1 MGIINSIKQGISNAA
16 SWVKIT
22 LAIKTKYLP
31 YFSKKEKFQEL
42 KIIDSPIDEEI
53 TQIYVELKRKN
64 PTKYA
69 NEIML
74 YEKYLKDAKYH
85 NQTVIA
91 ILNEIKRFHY
101 DEFLNNPS
109 LYSTFQIDN
118 LFKIAQMIPRYQYKE
133 KAAEDFYKHITD
145 IKKDYLLIL
154 EQYKLKKQLDQAIE
168 SLNGNT
174 YVSKMLIEKIKQPIL
189 QLINSNTTL
198 YYDFSLVKQ
207 IPQFVQRNNQEY
219 MDCHLGEVEPLDD
232 RVLDNDQKEAILK
245 DEKSLLVIAG
255 AGSGKTLTLIGKV
268 KYLLE
273 VKNVDPKDIL
283 ILSYSKPTVEDLK
296 KKFKNISSEVCI
308 KTFHSLGYEILAH
321 LENKKLMVEDQLNS
335 IVESYFRDELKKD
348 KKALSNIVN
357 YFAFYSSPYH
367 TKVYQNKGEMYEEIK
382 SARYETMKSLV
393 FLSEHPEK
401 RETLKKEIVKSNQEM
416 AIANFYFIHGI
427 DYCYEDPYQND
438 YSSES
443 RRQYMPDFHLTQ
455 YDIYH
460 EHYGLDKNGKAS
472 QYQDSEAEEYLEA
485 IEWKR
490 RKHEE
495 NQTICIETYSY
506 EFDNDI
512 VFKKLEKELRKHGV
526 EIKEVDEKRIYEAL
540 NSIYGE
546 INFRSF
552 IKLVI
557 SFLNLYKSKYQ
568 NDKGFDS
575 LMEQI
580 FNNRYKNRYTK
591 KRTILFLNIVKKIY
605 HFYMSKLEEKGKID
619 FDTMILESTKQLPN
633 VDGYEY
639 KYILVDEFQDMTTSR
654 MKFLRAL
661 IEKGKAH
668 LFAVGDDWQSIYRF
682 NGSDIS
688 IFTDFQQHFEYAEL
702 SYIRQTHRNS
712 QELQDIAGAFIKKN
726 KGQSQKTIMS
736 KQSVKNPIKIMFY
749 DNNKEEKLLEILQC
763 IHSKDENARI
773 LILGRNNNDIL
784 CFKKIIKIDSGF
796 KEEENHCYSYHYPS
810 LKIKFSTVHGAKGLE
825 EDYVALINADDGLL
839 GFPNRIEDD
848 EILKLILPMSDQYEY
863 SEERRLWYV
872 ALTRAKKYVYI
883 LANRKHPSPFVIEI
897 KPSCEILDENYRTE
911 ISDVIHCP
919 WCKKGELVFRS
930 KGKFFGCSNYP
941 YCRYRVDY
949 KTIKEGKICPKC
961 GDYLVRRQS
970 RYNGF
975 FYGCN
980 NYPRCNYTKD
990 IRKRKKY

>member
-42 KIIDSPIDEEI
+42 KIINGPIDEEI

-74 YEKYLKDAKYH
+74 YEKHLKDVSYH
-85 NQTVIA
+85 NQAVMP
-91 ILNEIKRFHY
+91 ILSEIKRFHY

-133 KAAEDFYKHITD
+133 KEAEDFYKHIAD
-145 IKKDYLLIL
+145 IKKNYLLIL

-174 YVSKMLIEKIKQPIL
+174 YVSKMLMEKIKQPIL
-189 QLINSNTTL
+189 QLINSHTTL

-207 IPQFVQRNNQEY
+207 IPQFVQRNNQKY
-219 MDCHLGEVEPLDD
+219 MDCHLGEIEPIDG

-296 KKFKNISSEVCI
+296 KKFKNISSEVYI

-357 YFAFYSSPYH
+357 YFAFYSSPGH

-506 EFDNDI
+506 EFDDDI

-526 EIKEVDEKRIYEAL
+526 EIKEVDEERIYEAL
-540 NSIYGE
+540 NSIYGG

-575 LMEQI
+575 LMEQS
-580 FNNRYKNRYTK
+580 FNNRYTM

-619 FDTMILESTKQLPN
+619 FDTMILESTKQLFN

-661 IEKGKAH
+661 IEKGNAH

-688 IFTDFQQHFEYAEL
+688 IFTDFQHYFEYAEL

-712 QELQDIAGAFIKKN
+712 QELQDIAGDFIKKN
-726 KGQSQKTIMS
+726 KGQSQRTIIS
-736 KQSVKNPIKIMFY
+736 KKEMRNPIKIIFY
-749 DNNKEEKLLEILQC
+749 DHDKEIRLQQILRLIYEQDNNA
-763 IHSKDENARI
+763 SV
-773 LILGRNNNDIL
+773 LILGRNNSDIIY
-784 CFKKIIKIDSGF
+784 FKSIIQKRDTF
-796 KEEENHCYSYHYPS
+796 NENNQWISYKYPS
-810 LKIKFSTVHGAKGLE
+810 LNIKFSTVHGAKGLE
-825 EDYVALINADDGLL
+825 DDYVILINADDGLL
-839 GFPNRIEDD
+839 GFPNKIEDD
-848 EILKLILPMSDQYEY
+848 DVLQLLLPVSDHYDY

-872 ALTRAKKYVYI
+872 ALTRTRKYVYI
-883 LANRKHPSPFVIEI
+883 LSSRLNPSVFVNEI
-897 KPSCEILDENYRTE
+897 KEFCEILNVEESDNTPDI
-911 ISDVIHCP
+911 ISCP
-919 WCKKGELVFRS
+919 WCKTGKLVFKS
-930 KGKFFGCSNYP
+930 KGDFYGCSNYP
-941 YCRYRVDY
+941 YCHYQINSI
-949 KTIKEGKICPKC
+949 TIQERKRCKKC
-961 GDYLVRRQS
+961 GDFLVIRKNK
-970 RYNGF
+970 NGKK
-975 FYGCN
+975 FYGCHN
-980 NYPRCNYTKD
+980 FPLCKYTEEFIK
-990 IRKRKKY
+990 

>member
-145 IKKDYLLIL
+145 IKKNYLLIL
-154 EQYKLKKQLDQAIE
+154 EQYKLKKQLDQTID

-174 YVSKMLIEKIKQPIL
+174 YVSKMLIEKIKRPIL
-189 QLINSNTTL
+189 QLINSHTTL
-198 YYDFSLVKQ
+198 YYDYSLVNQ
-207 IPQFVQRNNQEY
+207 ISQFVQRNNQKY
-219 MDCHLGEVEPLDD
+219 MDCHLGEIEPIDG

-308 KTFHSLGYEILAH
+308 KTFHSLGYEILVH

-348 KKALSNIVN
+348 KEALRNIVD

-382 SARYETMKSLV
+382 SARYETLKTLIS
-393 FLSEHPEK
+393 LSEHPER

-490 RKHEE
+490 KKHEE
-495 NQTICIETYSY
+495 NQTICIETYFY
-506 EFDNDI
+506 EFDNDT
-512 VFKKLEKELRKHGV
+512 VFKKLEKELRKYGV

-540 NSIYGE
+540 NSIYGG

-575 LMEQI
+575 LMEQS
-580 FNNRYKNRYTK
+580 FNNRYTM

-633 VDGYEY
+633 VEGYEY

-661 IEKGKAH
+661 IEKGNAH

-688 IFTDFQQHFEYAEL
+688 IFTDFQHYFEYAEL

-712 QELQDIAGAFIKKN
+712 QELQDIAGDFIKKN
-726 KGQSQKTIMS
+726 KGQSQRTIIS
-736 KQSVKNPIKIMFY
+736 KKEMRNPIKIIFY
-749 DNNKEEKLLEILQC
+749 DHDKEIRLQQILRLIYEQDNNA
-763 IHSKDENARI
+763 SV
-773 LILGRNNNDIL
+773 LILGRNNSDIIY
-784 CFKKIIKIDSGF
+784 FKSIIQKRDTF
-796 KEEENHCYSYHYPS
+796 NENNQWISYKYPS
-810 LKIKFSTVHGAKGLE
+810 LNIKFSTVHGAKGLE
-825 EDYVALINADDGLL
+825 DDYVILINADDGLL
-839 GFPNRIEDD
+839 GFPNKIEDD
-848 EILKLILPMSDQYEY
+848 DVLQLLLPVSDHYDY

-872 ALTRAKKYVYI
+872 ALTRTRKYVYI
-883 LANRKHPSPFVIEI
+883 LSSRLNPSVFVNEI
-897 KPSCEILDENYRTE
+897 KEFCEILNVEESDNTPDI
-911 ISDVIHCP
+911 ISCP
-919 WCKKGELVFRS
+919 WCKTGKLVFKS
-930 KGKFFGCSNYP
+930 KGDFYGCSNYP
-941 YCRYRVDY
+941 YCHYQINSI
-949 KTIKEGKICPKC
+949 TIQERKRCKKC
-961 GDYLVRRQS
+961 GDFLVIRKNK
-970 RYNGF
+970 NGKK
-975 FYGCN
+975 FYGCHN
-980 NYPRCNYTKD
+980 FPLCKYTEEFIK
-990 IRKRKKY
+990 

>member
-42 KIIDSPIDEEI
+42 KIINGPIDEEI

-74 YEKYLKDAKYH
+74 YEKHLKDVSYH
-85 NQTVIA
+85 NQAVMP
-91 ILNEIKRFHY
+91 ILSEIKRFHY

-133 KAAEDFYKHITD
+133 KEAEDFYKHIAD
-145 IKKDYLLIL
+145 IKKNYLLIL

-174 YVSKMLIEKIKQPIL
+174 YVSKMLMEKIKQPIL
-189 QLINSNTTL
+189 QLINSHTTL

-207 IPQFVQRNNQEY
+207 IPQFVQRNNQKY
-219 MDCHLGEVEPLDD
+219 MDCHLGEIEPIDG

-296 KKFKNISSEVCI
+296 KKFKNISSEVYI

-357 YFAFYSSPYH
+357 YFAFYSSPGH
-367 TKVYQNKGEMYEEIK
+367 TKVYQNKGGMYEEIK

-401 RETLKKEIVKSNQEM
+401 KETLKKEIVKSNQEM

-526 EIKEVDEKRIYEAL
+526 EIKEVDEERIYEAL
-540 NSIYGE
+540 NSIYGG

-575 LMEQI
+575 LMEQS
-580 FNNRYKNRYTK
+580 FNNRYTM

-619 FDTMILESTKQLPN
+619 FDTMILESTKQLFN

-661 IEKGKAH
+661 IEKGNAH

-688 IFTDFQQHFEYAEL
+688 IFTDFQHYFEYAEL

-712 QELQDIAGAFIKKN
+712 QELQDIAGDFIKKN
-726 KGQSQKTIMS
+726 KGQSQRTIIS
-736 KQSVKNPIKIMFY
+736 KKEMRNPIKIIFY
-749 DNNKEEKLLEILQC
+749 DHDKEIRLQQILRLIYEQDNNA
-763 IHSKDENARI
+763 SV
-773 LILGRNNNDIL
+773 LILGRNNSDIIY
-784 CFKKIIKIDSGF
+784 FKSIIQKRDTF
-796 KEEENHCYSYHYPS
+796 NENNQWISYKYPS
-810 LKIKFSTVHGAKGLE
+810 LNIKFSTVHGAKGLE
-825 EDYVALINADDGLL
+825 DDYVILINADDGLL
-839 GFPNRIEDD
+839 GFPNKIEDD
-848 EILKLILPMSDQYEY
+848 DVLQLLLPVSDHYDY

-872 ALTRAKKYVYI
+872 ALTRTRKYVYI
-883 LANRKHPSPFVIEI
+883 LSSRLNPSVFVNEI
-897 KPSCEILDENYRTE
+897 KEFCEILNVEESDNTPDI
-911 ISDVIHCP
+911 ISCP
-919 WCKKGELVFRS
+919 
-930 KGKFFGCSNYP
+930 
-941 YCRYRVDY
+941 
-949 KTIKEGKICPKC
+949 
-961 GDYLVRRQS
+961 
-970 RYNGF
+970 
-975 FYGCN
+975 
-980 NYPRCNYTKD
+980 
-990 IRKRKKY
+990 

>member
-42 KIIDSPIDEEI
+42 KIINGPIDEEI

-74 YEKYLKDAKYH
+74 YEKHLKDVRYH
-85 NQTVIA
+85 NQAVMP
-91 ILNEIKRFHY
+91 ILSEIKRFHY

-189 QLINSNTTL
+189 QLINSRNTL

-207 IPQFVQRNNQEY
+207 IPQFVQRNNQKY

-296 KKFKNISSEVCI
+296 KKFKNISSEVYI

-416 AIANFYFIHGI
+416 AIANFYFIHEI

-526 EIKEVDEKRIYEAL
+526 EIKEVDEERIYEAL
-540 NSIYGE
+540 NSIYGG

-575 LMEQI
+575 LMEQS
-580 FNNRYKNRYTK
+580 FNNRYTM

-619 FDTMILESTKQLPN
+619 FDTMILESTKQLFN

-661 IEKGKAH
+661 IEKGNAH

-688 IFTDFQQHFEYAEL
+688 IFTDFQHYFEYAEL

-712 QELQDIAGAFIKKN
+712 QELQDIAGDFIKKN
-726 KGQSQKTIMS
+726 KGQSQRTIIS
-736 KQSVKNPIKIMFY
+736 KKEMRNPIKIIFY
-749 DNNKEEKLLEILQC
+749 DHDKEIRLQQILRLIYEQDNNA
-763 IHSKDENARI
+763 SV
-773 LILGRNNNDIL
+773 LILGRNNSDIIY
-784 CFKKIIKIDSGF
+784 FKSIIQKRDTF
-796 KEEENHCYSYHYPS
+796 NENNQWISYKYPS
-810 LKIKFSTVHGAKGLE
+810 LNIKFSTVHGAKGLE
-825 EDYVALINADDGLL
+825 DDYVILINADDGLL
-839 GFPNRIEDD
+839 GFPNKIEDD
-848 EILKLILPMSDQYEY
+848 DVLQLLLPVSDHYDY

-872 ALTRAKKYVYI
+872 ALTRTRKYVYI
-883 LANRKHPSPFVIEI
+883 LSSRLNPSVFVNEI
-897 KPSCEILDENYRTE
+897 KEFCEILNVEESDNTPDI
-911 ISDVIHCP
+911 ISCP
-919 WCKKGELVFRS
+919 WCKTGKLVFKS
-930 KGKFFGCSNYP
+930 KGDFYGCSNYP
-941 YCRYRVDY
+941 YCHYQINSI
-949 KTIKEGKICPKC
+949 TIQERKRCKKC
-961 GDYLVRRQS
+961 GDFLVIRKNK
-970 RYNGF
+970 NGKK
-975 FYGCN
+975 FYGCHN
-980 NYPRCNYTKD
+980 FPLCKYTEEFIK
-990 IRKRKKY
+990 

>member
-42 KIIDSPIDEEI
+42 KIINGPIDEEI

-74 YEKYLKDAKYH
+74 YEKHLKDVRYH
-85 NQTVIA
+85 NQAVMP
-91 ILNEIKRFHY
+91 ILSEIKRFHY

-189 QLINSNTTL
+189 QLINSRNTL

-207 IPQFVQRNNQEY
+207 IPQFVQRNNQKY

-296 KKFKNISSEVCI
+296 KKFKNISSEVYI

-416 AIANFYFIHGI
+416 AIANFYFIHEI

-526 EIKEVDEKRIYEAL
+526 EIKEVDEERIYEAL
-540 NSIYGE
+540 NSIYGG

-575 LMEQI
+575 LMEQS
-580 FNNRYKNRYTK
+580 FNNRYAM

-619 FDTMILESTKQLPN
+619 FDTMILESTKQLFN

-661 IEKGKAH
+661 IEKGNAH

-688 IFTDFQQHFEYAEL
+688 IFTDFQHYFEYAEL

-712 QELQDIAGAFIKKN
+712 QELQDIAGDFIKKN
-726 KGQSQKTIMS
+726 KGQSQRTIIS
-736 KQSVKNPIKIMFY
+736 KKEMRNPIKIIFY
-749 DNNKEEKLLEILQC
+749 DHDKEIRLQQILRLIYEQDNNA
-763 IHSKDENARI
+763 SV
-773 LILGRNNNDIL
+773 LILGRNNSDIIY
-784 CFKKIIKIDSGF
+784 FKSIIQKRDTF
-796 KEEENHCYSYHYPS
+796 NENNQWISYKYPS
-810 LKIKFSTVHGAKGLE
+810 LNIKFSTVHGAKGLE
-825 EDYVALINADDGLL
+825 DDYVILINADDGLL
-839 GFPNRIEDD
+839 GFPNKIEDD
-848 EILKLILPMSDQYEY
+848 DVLQLLLPVSDHYDY

-872 ALTRAKKYVYI
+872 ALTRTRKYVYI
-883 LANRKHPSPFVIEI
+883 LSSRLNPSVFVNEI
-897 KPSCEILDENYRTE
+897 KEFCEILNVEESDNTPDI
-911 ISDVIHCP
+911 ISCP
-919 WCKKGELVFRS
+919 WCKTGKLVFKS
-930 KGKFFGCSNYP
+930 KGDFYGCSNYP
-941 YCRYRVDY
+941 YCHYQINSI
-949 KTIKEGKICPKC
+949 TIQERKRCKKC
-961 GDYLVRRQS
+961 GDFLVIRKNK
-970 RYNGF
+970 NGKK
-975 FYGCN
+975 FYGCHN
-980 NYPRCNYTKD
+980 FPLCKYTEEFIK
-990 IRKRKKY
+990 

>member
-42 KIIDSPIDEEI
+42 KIINGPIDEEI

-74 YEKYLKDAKYH
+74 YEKHLKDVRYH
-85 NQTVIA
+85 NQAVMP
-91 ILNEIKRFHY
+91 ILSEIKRFHY

-189 QLINSNTTL
+189 QLINSRNTL

-207 IPQFVQRNNQEY
+207 IPQFVQRNNQKY

-296 KKFKNISSEVCI
+296 KKFKNISSEVYI

-416 AIANFYFIHGI
+416 AIANFYFIHEI

-526 EIKEVDEKRIYEAL
+526 EIKEVDEERIYEAL
-540 NSIYGE
+540 NSIYGG

-575 LMEQI
+575 LMEQS
-580 FNNRYKNRYTK
+580 FNNRYTM

-619 FDTMILESTKQLPN
+619 FDTMILESTKQLFN
-633 VDGYEY
+633 MDGYEY

-661 IEKGKAH
+661 IEKGNAH

-688 IFTDFQQHFEYAEL
+688 IFTDFQHYFEYAEL

-712 QELQDIAGAFIKKN
+712 QELQDIAGDFIKKN
-726 KGQSQKTIMS
+726 KGQSQRTIIS
-736 KQSVKNPIKIMFY
+736 KKEMRNPIKIIFY
-749 DNNKEEKLLEILQC
+749 DHDKEIRLQQILRLIYEQDNNA
-763 IHSKDENARI
+763 SV
-773 LILGRNNNDIL
+773 LILGRNNSDIIY
-784 CFKKIIKIDSGF
+784 FKSIIQKRDTF
-796 KEEENHCYSYHYPS
+796 NENNQWISYKYPS
-810 LKIKFSTVHGAKGLE
+810 LNIKFSTVHGAKGLE
-825 EDYVALINADDGLL
+825 DDYVILINADDGLL
-839 GFPNRIEDD
+839 GFPNKIEDD
-848 EILKLILPMSDQYEY
+848 DVLQLLLPVSDHYDY

-872 ALTRAKKYVYI
+872 ALTRTRKYVYI
-883 LANRKHPSPFVIEI
+883 LSSRLNPSVFVNEI
-897 KPSCEILDENYRTE
+897 KEFCEILNVEESDNTPDI
-911 ISDVIHCP
+911 ISCP
-919 WCKKGELVFRS
+919 WCKTGKLVFKS
-930 KGKFFGCSNYP
+930 KGDFYGCSNYP
-941 YCRYRVDY
+941 YCHYQINSI
-949 KTIKEGKICPKC
+949 TIQERKRCKKC
-961 GDYLVRRQS
+961 GDFLVIRKNK
-970 RYNGF
+970 NGKK
-975 FYGCN
+975 FYGCHN
-980 NYPRCNYTKD
+980 FPLCKYTEEFIK
-990 IRKRKKY
+990 

>member
-42 KIIDSPIDEEI
+42 KIINGPIDEEI

-74 YEKYLKDAKYH
+74 YEKHLKDVRYH
-85 NQTVIA
+85 NQAVMP
-91 ILNEIKRFHY
+91 ILSEIKRFHY

-189 QLINSNTTL
+189 QLINSRNTL

-207 IPQFVQRNNQEY
+207 IPQFVQRNNQKY

-283 ILSYSKPTVEDLK
+283 ILSYSKPTVEDFK
-296 KKFKNISSEVCI
+296 KKFKNISSEVYI

-416 AIANFYFIHGI
+416 AIANFYFIHEI

-526 EIKEVDEKRIYEAL
+526 EIKEVDEERIYEAL
-540 NSIYGE
+540 NSIYGG

-575 LMEQI
+575 LMEQS
-580 FNNRYKNRYTK
+580 FNNRYTM

-619 FDTMILESTKQLPN
+619 FDTMILESTKQLFN

-661 IEKGKAH
+661 IEKGNAH

-688 IFTDFQQHFEYAEL
+688 IFTDFQHYFEYAEL

-712 QELQDIAGAFIKKN
+712 QELQDIAGDFIKKN
-726 KGQSQKTIMS
+726 KGQSQRTIIS
-736 KQSVKNPIKIMFY
+736 KKEMRNPIKIIFY
-749 DNNKEEKLLEILQC
+749 DHDKEIRLQQILRLIYEQDNNA
-763 IHSKDENARI
+763 SV
-773 LILGRNNNDIL
+773 LILGRNNSDIIY
-784 CFKKIIKIDSGF
+784 FKSIIQKRDTF
-796 KEEENHCYSYHYPS
+796 NENNQWISYKYPS
-810 LKIKFSTVHGAKGLE
+810 LNIKFSTVHGAKGLE
-825 EDYVALINADDGLL
+825 DDYVILINADDGLL
-839 GFPNRIEDD
+839 GFPNKIEDD
-848 EILKLILPMSDQYEY
+848 DVLQLLLPVSDHYDY

-872 ALTRAKKYVYI
+872 ALTRTRKYVYI
-883 LANRKHPSPFVIEI
+883 LSSRLNPSVFVNEI
-897 KPSCEILDENYRTE
+897 KEFCEILNVEESDNTPDI
-911 ISDVIHCP
+911 ISCP
-919 WCKKGELVFRS
+919 WCKTGKLVFKS
-930 KGKFFGCSNYP
+930 KGDFYGCSNYP
-941 YCRYRVDY
+941 YCHYQINSI
-949 KTIKEGKICPKC
+949 TIQERKRCKKC
-961 GDYLVRRQS
+961 GDFLVIRKNK
-970 RYNGF
+970 NGKK
-975 FYGCN
+975 FYGCHN
-980 NYPRCNYTKD
+980 FPLCKYTEEFIK
-990 IRKRKKY
+990 